1 MEFVK
6 IELQNKSDIADLSN
20 LATSIIREHFD
31 SLIGKA
37 QNDYMLAKFQ
47 TVEAMTKQIE

>member
-6 IELQNKSDIADLSN
+6 IELQNKSDITDLSN

-31 SLIGKA
+31 PLIGKA

-47 TVEAMTKQIE
+47 TVEAITKQI